1 MNSTGVIVFITHAE
15 VEIDAEVPVTKWG
28 LSDKGRNRHEAFNPF
43 LSGLGIAEI
52 HCSAEQKAIDG
63 AAIAARHFGKE
74 YRVLAA
80 LHENDRSATGYLPPE
95 EFEKTADLFFAN
107 PERSVRGWEKAVDAQ
122 QRIVSAVES
131 IDAGNSTAGNLA
143 IVSHGGVGALLLGHL
158 QNLPISRQL
167 DQPGSGGGNY
177 FMFQRRTGTLI
188 QGWHSISDTL

>member
-1 MNSTGVIVFITHAE
+1 MSSTGIIVFITHAE
-15 VEIDAEVPVTKWG
+15 VEIDPEVPVTQWG
-28 LSDKGRNRHEAFNPF
+28 LSDKGRIRHEAFNPF
-43 LSGLGIAEI
+43 LTELGIAEI

-63 AAIAARHFGKE
+63 AAIAARHCGKQ

-95 EFEKTADLFFAN
+95 EFEKTADLFFAQ
-107 PERSVRGWEKAVDAQ
+107 PEHSVRGWETAVDAQ

-131 IDAGNSTAGNLA
+131 IDAGNSTGGNLA

-177 FMFQRRTGTLI
+177 FMFQRHTRRLI
-188 QGWHSISDTL
+188 QGWHSIADTS

>member
-1 MNSTGVIVFITHAE
+1 MNPTSAVLFITHAE
-15 VEIDAEVPVTKWG
+15 IEIDPEITVTEWG
-28 LSDKGRNRHEAFNPF
+28 LSDKGRIRHEAFNDY
-43 LSGLGIAEI
+43 LSALDIAEI

-63 AAIAARHFGKE
+63 AVIAARHLGKQ

-80 LHENDRSATGYLPPE
+80 LNENDRSATGYLPPE
-95 EFEKTADLFFAN
+95 EFEKTADLFFAH
-107 PERSVRGWEKAVDAQ
+107 PAQSVRGWEKAVDAQ

-131 IDAGNSTAGNLA
+131 VDAGNTTGGNLL

-177 FMFQRRTGTLI
+177 FMFQQRTGKLI
-188 QGWHSISDTL
+188 QGWHSITDTL